1 MKEKVLIL
9 GLSKSGIA
17 AAKFANKQGYDVFIT
32 ESKPLDKVKEECKS
46 QVEELK
52 NLGIKIECGY
62 HSDEFISGA
71 KFAITSPGIPPKS
84 EIFRRLNE
92 KNTKIISEIE
102 YAYLNTKIPFIAITG
117 TNGKT
122 TTTALVSHILSKNFD
137 APVCGNIGVPPTSL
151 IEGNH
156 DFLVCEI
163 SSYQAQ
169 MTEKFKA
176 KIACWTNF
184 TPDHIDW
191 HGGLENYFK
200 AKAKIFLP
208 PQEPEYAVLNAQDSR
223 LKEFAKECK
232 NVVFF
237 DCDVD
242 AQRTV
247 IARSVSDAAIHNDVT
262 MGCHEKQSF
271 SRNDG
276 TLESVVTQNSYIK
289 DNVIFYGKE
298 EIISLSDCPLV
309 GHHNYQNIMC
319 GIIIAKLVGMK
330 NEDIRTQIMSFRA
343 PEHRLEKVREM
354 DGITF
359 YNDSKA
365 TNPEASIV
373 AIDSFNNVD
382 VALILG
388 GRDKNTDLTEM
399 CHSINKHIKTV
410 LLIGEATERFEE
422 NLVKNGFSNIIKER
436 TMEDA
441 IDKANSLK
449 PDVVLLSPACASFDM
464 FNSYEHRGD
473 VFKKYVLSK

>member
-1 MKEKVLIL
+1 MVEIVTNVKNTHKTIFDVKLKLIGEFVMKEKVLIL

-17 AAKFANKQGYDVFIT
+17 AAKYAVKQGYDVYIT
-32 ESKPLDKVKEECKS
+32 ESKPLDKVKEECRAR
-46 QVEELK
+46 VDELK
-52 NLGIKIECGY
+52 NEGIKIECGY
-62 HSDEFISGA
+62 HSEEFISGA
-71 KFAITSPGIPPKS
+71 AFAITSPGIPPKS
-84 EIFRRLNE
+84 EIFRRLEE

-122 TTTALVSHILSKNFD
+122 TTTALVSHILSKAFD

-151 IEGNH
+151 IEGKH

-169 MTEKFKA
+169 MTEKFRA

-208 PQEPEYAVLNAQDSR
+208 PQEPEYAILNAQDSR

-232 NVVFF
+232 NVIFF
-237 DCDVD
+237 DEE
-242 AQRTV
+242 T
-247 IARSVSDAAIHNDVT
+247 SNE
-262 MGCHEKQSF
+262 GCSIV
-271 SRNDG
+271 N
-276 TLESVVTQNSYIK
+276 
-289 DNVIFYGKE
+289 NVICYKGE
-298 EIISLSDCPLV
+298 EIIALKECPLV

-319 GIIIAKLVGMK
+319 GIIIAKLLGMK
-330 NEDIRTQIMSFRA
+330 KEDIRAQIMSFKA

-441 IDKANSLK
+441 IDKAISLK

-464 FNSYEHRGD
+464 FNSYEHRGE
-473 VFKKYVLSK
+473 VFKEYVLSK

>member
-1 MKEKVLIL
+1 MFQRFSTLYMVEIVTNVKNTHKTIFDVKLKLIGEFVMKEKVLIL

-17 AAKFANKQGYDVFIT
+17 AAKYAVKQGYDVYIT
-32 ESKPLDKVKEECKS
+32 ESKPLDKVKEECRAR
-46 QVEELK
+46 VDELK
-52 NLGIKIECGY
+52 NEGIKIECGY
-62 HSDEFISGA
+62 HSEEFISGA
-71 KFAITSPGIPPKS
+71 AFAITSPGIPPKS
-84 EIFRRLNE
+84 EIFRRLEE

-122 TTTALVSHILSKNFD
+122 TTTALVSHILSKAFD

-151 IEGNH
+151 IEGKH

-169 MTEKFKA
+169 MTEKFRA

-208 PQEPEYAVLNAQDSR
+208 PQEPEYAILNAQDSR

-232 NVVFF
+232 NVIFF
-237 DCDVD
+237 DEE
-242 AQRTV
+242 T
-247 IARSVSDAAIHNDVT
+247 SNE
-262 MGCHEKQSF
+262 GCSIV
-271 SRNDG
+271 N
-276 TLESVVTQNSYIK
+276 
-289 DNVIFYGKE
+289 NVICYKGE
-298 EIISLSDCPLV
+298 EIIALKDCPLV

-319 GIIIAKLVGMK
+319 GIIIAKLLGMK
-330 NEDIRTQIMSFRA
+330 KEDIRAQIMSFKA

-441 IDKANSLK
+441 IDKAISLK

-464 FNSYEHRGD
+464 FNSYEHRGE
-473 VFKKYVLSK
+473 VFKEYVLSK

>member
-1 MKEKVLIL
+1 MKEKILVL
-9 GLSKSGIA
+9 GLSKSGLSA
-17 AAKFANKQGYDVFIT
+17 AELALKKGYDVYIT
-32 ESKPLDKVKEECKS
+32 EAKGMNEIKEEYKS
-46 QVEELK
+46 RIDEL
-52 NLGIKIECGY
+52 NSAGVKIECGY
-62 HSDEFISGA
+62 HSDEFISGVYLA
-71 KFAITSPGIPPKS
+71 VTSPGIPPKS
-84 EIFRRLNE
+84 EIFKRLNE

-102 YAYLNTKIPFIAITG
+102 FAYLNTDIPFIAITG

-122 TTTALVSHILSKNFD
+122 TTTSLVSHILSKKYS
-137 APVCGNIGVPPTSL
+137 APVCGNIGTPPCSL
-151 IEGNH
+151 IDEKH
-156 DFLVCEI
+156 DFLVCEV
-163 SSYQAQ
+163 SSFHAQ

-200 AKAKIFLP
+200 AKAKLFLP
-208 PQEPEYAVLNAQDSR
+208 PQEPEFAVLNANDER
-223 LKEFAKECK
+223 LREFAKQCK

-237 DCDVD
+237 DD
-242 AQRTV
+242 
-247 IARSVSDAAIHNDVT
+247 
-262 MGCHEKQSF
+262 EK
-271 SRNDG
+271 DCG
-276 TLESVVTQNSYIK
+276 IK
-289 DNVIFYGKE
+289 DNAICYKGE
-298 EIISLSDCPLV
+298 EIIRLSDCPLV

-319 GIIIAKLVGMK
+319 GIIIAKLLGMN
-330 NEDIRTQIMSFRA
+330 NEDIRDRIMSFKA

-373 AIDSFNNVD
+373 AIDSFNNQD

-399 CHSINKHIKTV
+399 CKSINKHIKTV

-422 NLVKNGFSNIIKER
+422 NLVKNGFSNIIKEHTLEGAVDR
-436 TMEDA
+436 A
-441 IDKANSLK
+441 ISLK

-464 FNSYEHRGD
+464 FNSYEHRGE
-473 VFKKYVLSK
+473 VFKEYVLSK

>member
-1 MKEKVLIL
+1 MTEKVLIL
-9 GLSKSGIA
+9 GLSKSGISA
-17 AAKFANKQGYDVFIT
+17 AEWAVKHGYNVFIT
-32 ESKPLDKVKEECKS
+32 EGKSPKEEYISKID
-46 QVEELK
+46 ELK
-52 NLGIKIECGY
+52 SKGIKIETGE
-62 HSDEFISGA
+62 HSDKFIEGTS
-71 KFAITSPGIPPKS
+71 FAVTSPGIPPKS
-84 EIFRRLNE
+84 EIFQKLKS
-92 KNTKIISEIE
+92 KNIPIISEIE
-102 YAYLNTKIPFIAITG
+102 FAYRNTDIPFIVITG

-122 TTTALVSHILSKNFD
+122 TTTALVSHILSKNFS

-151 IEGNH
+151 IDEKH
-156 DFLVCEI
+156 DFLVCEV
-163 SSYQAQ
+163 SSYQAE
-169 MTEKFKA
+169 MTSDFKA

-200 AKAKIFLP
+200 AKAKLFTGK
-208 PQEPEYAVLNAQDSR
+208 QAPEYSVLNAEDSR

-237 DCDVD
+237 DSSNGAYV
-242 AQRTV
+242 
-247 IARSVSDAAIHNDVT
+247 
-262 MGCHEKQSF
+262 K
-271 SRNDG
+271 DG
-276 TLESVVTQNSYIK
+276 K
-289 DNVIFYGKE
+289 IFYKGE
-298 EIISLSDCPLV
+298 EIVKLSECKLL

-319 GIIIAKLVGMK
+319 GVIIAKLLGMK
-330 NEDIRTQIMSFRA
+330 TEDIKEQIISFMP

-399 CHSINKHIKTV
+399 CKSINEHIHTV

-422 NLVKNGFSNIIKER
+422 NLKKNGFNNIIKED
-436 TMEDA
+436 TMENA
-441 IDKANSLK
+441 IDKAISLK
-449 PDVVLLSPACASFDM
+449 PNVVLLSPACASFDM
-464 FNSYEHRGD
+464 FKSYEHRGD
-473 VFKKYVLSK
+473 VFKEYVLSK

>member
-1 MKEKVLIL
+1 MFQRFSTLYMVEIVTNVKNTHKTIFDVKLKLIGEFVMKEKVLIL

-17 AAKFANKQGYDVFIT
+17 AAKYAVKQGYDVYIT
-32 ESKPLDKVKEECKS
+32 ESKPLDKVKEECR
-46 QVEELK
+46 VRVDELK
-52 NLGIKIECGY
+52 NEGIKIECGY
-62 HSDEFISGA
+62 HSEEFISGA
-71 KFAITSPGIPPKS
+71 AFAITSPGIPPKS
-84 EIFRRLNE
+84 EIFRRLEE

-122 TTTALVSHILSKNFD
+122 TTTALVSHILSKAFD

-151 IEGNH
+151 IEGKH

-169 MTEKFKA
+169 MTEKFRA

-208 PQEPEYAVLNAQDSR
+208 PQEPEYAILNAQDSR

-232 NVVFF
+232 NVIFF
-237 DCDVD
+237 DEE
-242 AQRTV
+242 T
-247 IARSVSDAAIHNDVT
+247 SNE
-262 MGCHEKQSF
+262 GCSIV
-271 SRNDG
+271 N
-276 TLESVVTQNSYIK
+276 
-289 DNVIFYGKE
+289 NVICYKGE
-298 EIISLSDCPLV
+298 EIIALKDCPLV

-319 GIIIAKLVGMK
+319 GIIIAKLLGMK
-330 NEDIRTQIMSFRA
+330 NEDIRAQIMSFKA

-441 IDKANSLK
+441 IDKAISLN

-464 FNSYEHRGD
+464 FNSYEHRGE
-473 VFKKYVLSK
+473 VFKEYVLSK

>member
-17 AAKFANKQGYDVFIT
+17 AAKYAVKQGYDVYIT
-32 ESKPLDKVKEECKS
+32 ESKPLDKVKEECRAR
-46 QVEELK
+46 VDELK
-52 NLGIKIECGY
+52 NEGIKIECGY
-62 HSDEFISGA
+62 HSEEFISGA
-71 KFAITSPGIPPKS
+71 AFAITSPGIPPKS
-84 EIFRRLNE
+84 EIFRRLEE

-122 TTTALVSHILSKNFD
+122 TTTALVSHILSKAFD

-151 IEGNH
+151 IEGKH

-169 MTEKFKA
+169 MTEKFRA

-208 PQEPEYAVLNAQDSR
+208 PQEPEYAILNAQDSR

-232 NVVFF
+232 NVIFF
-237 DCDVD
+237 DEE
-242 AQRTV
+242 T
-247 IARSVSDAAIHNDVT
+247 SNE
-262 MGCHEKQSF
+262 GCSIV
-271 SRNDG
+271 N
-276 TLESVVTQNSYIK
+276 
-289 DNVIFYGKE
+289 NVICYKGE
-298 EIISLSDCPLV
+298 EIIALKECPLV

-319 GIIIAKLVGMK
+319 GIIIAKLLGMK
-330 NEDIRTQIMSFRA
+330 KEDIRAQIMSFKA

-441 IDKANSLK
+441 IDKAISLK

-464 FNSYEHRGD
+464 FNSYEHRGE
-473 VFKKYVLSK
+473 VFKEYVLSK

>member
-1 MKEKVLIL
+1 MSEKVLIM
-9 GLSKSGIA
+9 GLSKSGVA
-17 AAKFANKQGYDVFIT
+17 AARFLNKKGYDVYIT
-32 ESKPLDKVKEECKS
+32 ESKSLADIREEFKP
-46 QVEELK
+46 QVQELK
-52 NLGIKIECGY
+52 DLGIKIECGY
-62 HSDEFISGA
+62 HSDEFLSGA
-71 KFAITSPGIPPKS
+71 SFAVTSPGIPPKS

-92 KNTKIISEIE
+92 KGIKIISEIE
-102 YAYLNTKIPFIAITG
+102 LAYLNTKTPFIAITG

-122 TTTALVSHILSKNFD
+122 TTTALVSHILSKDFS

-151 IEGNH
+151 IEEEH

-191 HGGLENYFK
+191 HGGLENYFN

-208 PQEPEYAVLNAQDSR
+208 PQEPEYAILNAKDSK
-223 LKEFAKECK
+223 LKEFASKCK
-232 NVVFF
+232 NVIFF
-237 DCDVD
+237 DNDV
-242 AQRTV
+242 Q
-247 IARSVSDAAIHNDVT
+247 SDA
-262 MGCHEKQSF
+262 
-271 SRNDG
+271 
-276 TLESVVTQNSYIK
+276 YIK
-289 DNVIFYGKE
+289 DGAIFYNDE
-298 EIISLSDCPLV
+298 TIITLADCPLV

-330 NEDIRTQIMSFRA
+330 NEDIREQIMSFRA
-343 PEHRLEKVREM
+343 PEHRLEKVRTM

-359 YNDSKA
+359 FNDSKA

-373 AIDSFNNVD
+373 AIDSFNNQD

-422 NLVKNGFSNIIKER
+422 NLKKNGFSNIIKER

-441 IDKANSLK
+441 IDKAISLK

-464 FNSYEHRGD
+464 FNSYEHRGE
-473 VFKKYVLSK
+473 VFKQYVLSK

>member
-1 MKEKVLIL
+1 MFQRFSTLYMVEIVTNVKNTHKTIFDVKLKLIGEFVMKEKVLIL

-17 AAKFANKQGYDVFIT
+17 AAKYAVKQGYDVYIT
-32 ESKPLDKVKEECKS
+32 ESKPLDKVKEECR
-46 QVEELK
+46 VRVDELK
-52 NLGIKIECGY
+52 NEGIKIECGY
-62 HSDEFISGA
+62 HSEEFISGA
-71 KFAITSPGIPPKS
+71 AFAITSPGIPPKS
-84 EIFRRLNE
+84 EIFRRLEE

-122 TTTALVSHILSKNFD
+122 TTTALVSHILSKAFD

-151 IEGNH
+151 IEGKH

-169 MTEKFKA
+169 MTEKFRA

-208 PQEPEYAVLNAQDSR
+208 PQEPEYAILNAQDIR
-223 LKEFAKECK
+223 LKEFAKKCK
-232 NVVFF
+232 NVIFF
-237 DCDVD
+237 DEE
-242 AQRTV
+242 T
-247 IARSVSDAAIHNDVT
+247 SNE
-262 MGCHEKQSF
+262 GCSIV
-271 SRNDG
+271 N
-276 TLESVVTQNSYIK
+276 
-289 DNVIFYGKE
+289 NVICYKGE
-298 EIISLSDCPLV
+298 EIIALKECPLV

-319 GIIIAKLVGMK
+319 GIIIAKLLGMK
-330 NEDIRTQIMSFRA
+330 NEDIRAQIMSFKA

-441 IDKANSLK
+441 IDKAISLN

-464 FNSYEHRGD
+464 FNSYEHRGE
-473 VFKKYVLSK
+473 VFKEYVLSK

>member
-1 MKEKVLIL
+1 MFQRFSTLYMVEIVTNVKNTHKTIFDVKLKLIGEFVMKEKVLIL

-17 AAKFANKQGYDVFIT
+17 AAKYAVKQGYDVYIT
-32 ESKPLDKVKEECKS
+32 ESKPLDKVKEECR
-46 QVEELK
+46 VRVDELK
-52 NLGIKIECGY
+52 NEGIKIECGY
-62 HSDEFISGA
+62 HSEEFISGA
-71 KFAITSPGIPPKS
+71 AFAITSPGIPPKS
-84 EIFRRLNE
+84 EIFRRLEE

-122 TTTALVSHILSKNFD
+122 TTTALVSHILSKAFD

-151 IEGNH
+151 IEGKH

-169 MTEKFKA
+169 MTEKFRA

-208 PQEPEYAVLNAQDSR
+208 PQEPEYAILNAQDLR

-232 NVVFF
+232 NVIFF
-237 DCDVD
+237 DEE
-242 AQRTV
+242 T
-247 IARSVSDAAIHNDVT
+247 SNE
-262 MGCHEKQSF
+262 GCSIV
-271 SRNDG
+271 N
-276 TLESVVTQNSYIK
+276 
-289 DNVIFYGKE
+289 NVICYKGE
-298 EIISLSDCPLV
+298 EIIALKDCPLV

-319 GIIIAKLVGMK
+319 GIIIAKLLGMK
-330 NEDIRTQIMSFRA
+330 NEDIRAQIMSFKA

-441 IDKANSLK
+441 IDKAISLK

-464 FNSYEHRGD
+464 FNSYEHRGE
-473 VFKKYVLSK
+473 VFKEYVLSK